1 MPADPDD
8 DHADRHRAVYEAVAE
23 GWDRRRSRALFERA
37 WLERFRALLPTGAPV
52 LDLGCGTGEPVAAWL
67 IAAGHP
73 VVGLDFAEPMLAI
86 ARARFPAAEWRA
98 GDMRALA
105 LGRRFGGIV
114 AWDSFFHLAADE
126 QRAMF
131 PRFAAHLD
139 PGGALLFTAGPAAGE
154 AMGEVE
160 GRAVYH
166 ASLSPG
172 EYAGL
177 MEAHGLAPR
186 AFVAEDP
193 GCAGHSVW
201 LARRG

>member
-1 MPADPDD
+1 MPEGP
-8 DHADRHRAVYEAVAE
+8 DHAERHRALYADAA
-23 GWDRRRSRALFERA
+23 GAWDRRRSRALFERG
-37 WLERFRALLPTGAPV
+37 WLERFRALVPPGAAV
-52 LDLGCGTGEPVAAWL
+52 LDLGCGTGDPVAAWL

-73 VVGLDFAEPMLAI
+73 VVGIDFAEPMLAI
-86 ARARFPAAEWRA
+86 ARARFPGAEWRA
-98 GDMRALA
+98 GDMRELA

-114 AWDSFFHLAADE
+114 AWDSFFHLTADE

-131 PRFAAHLD
+131 PHFAAHLA

-160 GRAVYH
+160 GRPVYH
-166 ASLSPG
+166 ASLSPA

-193 GCAGHSVW
+193 DCAGHSVW
-201 LARRG
+201 LARRVG